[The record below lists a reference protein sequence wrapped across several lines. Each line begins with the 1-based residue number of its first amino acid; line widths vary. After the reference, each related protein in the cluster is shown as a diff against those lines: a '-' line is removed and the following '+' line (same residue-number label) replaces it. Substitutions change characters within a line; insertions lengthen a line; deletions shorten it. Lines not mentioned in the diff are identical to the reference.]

1 MQLTH
6 PKLKTIN
13 GPTISTPRSPTHT
26 YKKDINI
33 ATCLYTLYVNLA
45 FNLLE
50 MSKFKKKTVKIIFLR
65 LSCHHKQRQAT
76 KSAGKVLR
84 EQNRRPSENGS
95 HLKREQEK
103 VSQHGRS

>member
-13 GPTISTPRSPTHT
+13 GPTISTPMSPTHT

-45 FNLLE
+45 FKLLE
-50 MSKFKKKTVKIIFLR
+50 MSKLKKNCQNYFSQAELSPQAKTGNK
-65 LSCHHKQRQAT
+65 
-76 KSAGKVLR
+76 
-84 EQNRRPSENGS
+84 
-95 HLKREQEK
+95 KRGE
-103 VSQHGRS
+103 SIA